1 MTGLLDVNV
10 LVALFDQDHV
20 FNDAAHIWLGV
31 NSSQGIATCPL
42 TENGLIRILS
52 HPGYSKQLQLP
63 PGEVIRRLD
72 NFLAEQQH
80 RFWEDHLSLRDPAH
94 FAQSR
99 ILGSKQLTDIY
110 LLGLAVHHGGRLV
123 TFDRNIPLE
132 AVIGAS
138 AEHLEIIGNSNRET
152 NTP

>member
-1 MTGLLDVNV
+1 MTTLLDVNV

-20 FNDAAHIWLGV
+20 FNDAAHRWLEA
-31 NSSQGIATCPL
+31 NATSGIATCPL
-42 TENGLIRILS
+42 TENGLVRILS
-52 HPGYSKQLQLP
+52 HPGYSKHFQLP

-72 NFLAEQQH
+72 NFVARQQH
-80 RFWEDHLSLRDPAH
+80 RFWKDHLSLRDSAH
-94 FAQSR
+94 FVQSR

-110 LLGLAVHHGGRLV
+110 LLGLALHHGGRLV

-132 AVIGAS
+132 AVVGAS
-138 AEHLEIIGNSNRET
+138 SEHLEIIGNSTRKT